1 MISHRQY
8 SSRVLVLVLATLS
21 LSVVACSVTALNGL
35 LPSSSTPSI
44 ANPDSSHTTDSS
56 FSTPIYQP
64 INRGALAV
72 PTAVSEDLIAEADAE
87 ELLLVNIYQRVSP
100 AVVNIE
106 ISIDHGE
113 GLGLVDVASGSGFVI
128 DPTGY
133 IVTNNH
139 VIQDA
144 AEVRVTLAD
153 GTVLLANVVGAD
165 PYSDIAVLHVTPP
178 AGYELVAVELGNSDN
193 LLVGQRVIAIG
204 NPFGLSGTMTVGIV
218 SAVGRTLPAT
228 GGTVD
233 TRSFS
238 NPLIIQTDAA
248 INPGNSGGPLL
259 DSHGRV
265 VGVNTAIRT
274 TTGTGQGVG
283 FAVPVNTVSRVA
295 PQLIA
300 TGTVDYPYMGISS
313 NSQVSLSELA
323 TEYDL
328 PTQEG
333 VLIAKVFDGTAA
345 AEAGLQGGDQA
356 VQFRGFD
363 VELGGDIIVAIN
375 SVPIA
380 SFDELIGYLV
390 SNTSVGD
397 TVTVTYI
404 RDGEVQET
412 SLVLGSRND

>member
-1 MISHRQY
+1 VKVSKAY
-8 SSRVLVLVLATLS
+8 SSPVLLLVAGTLI
-21 LSVVACSVTALNGL
+21 LSVVACAAPSLDGL
-35 LPSSSTPSI
+35 LPGTEAGATPSSEPVRP
-44 ANPDSSHTTDSS
+44 ADST

-64 INRGALAV
+64 VNRGALAV
-72 PTAVSEDLIAEADAE
+72 PTAVSEDIIAEADAE
-87 ELLLVNIYQRVSP
+87 ELLLINIYQRVSP

-113 GLGLVDVASGSGFVI
+113 GLGLVDVASGSGFII
-128 DPTGY
+128 DPSGY
-133 IVTNNH
+133 IVTNSH

-144 AEVRVTLAD
+144 SEVRVNLAD
-153 GTVLLANVVGAD
+153 GTVLLADVVGAD
-165 PYSDIAVLHVTPP
+165 PYSDIAVIHVTPP
-178 AGYELVAVELGNSDN
+178 AGYELVAVELGDSDQ

-218 SAVGRTLPAT
+218 SAVGRTLPSTAS
-228 GGTVD
+228 TVEG
-233 TRSFS
+233 RSFS

-265 VGVNTAIRT
+265 VGVNAAIRS

-283 FAVPVNTVSRVA
+283 FAVPVNTVARVA
-295 PQLIA
+295 PQLIE
-300 TGTVDYPYMGISS
+300 TGSVEYPYMGISS
-313 NSQVSLSELA
+313 NSQVSLGELA
-323 TEYDL
+323 TEYDM
-328 PTQEG
+328 PVAEG
-333 VLIAKVFDGTAA
+333 VLISEVIEGTAA
-345 AEAGLQGGDQA
+345 ADAGLRGGNES

-363 VELGGDIIVAIN
+363 VVLGGDIIVAIN
-375 SVPIA
+375 DVPIA

-404 RDGEVQET
+404 RDGELQET
-412 SLVLGSRND
+412 SLVLGSRDE